1 MSFNILKKERMSPI
15 FVGPSDT
22 LSLIHNNNVILVQHI
37 EKDRVFDT
45 VIIFET
51 KDEFGLENGIGGMFG
66 KSKDNEQEK

>member
-1 MSFNILKKERMSPI
+1 MSFNILKKRMSLI